1 MKKDK
6 YLQIFNYLKEF
17 SKLRSNPVR
26 DIDAQETQYPEK
38 FWLNDIPD
46 NELFENVIRPDFNED
61 NDYWLKVRK
70 PKEPAKPEFA
80 KLTENLEKWIDKPTL
95 LNEEDEPNLKETL
108 EINGETLSIEDFP
121 ELEKELQQYI
131 DKKWIDDLI
140 EYNEKI
146 EAYRIEHE
154 KYEKLNSVYKQL
166 FRIFNKTQQFGE
178 EYELVV
184 GVGLLNFKENDER
197 PKIFRH
203 ILTQRVDIN
212 FEYSQKDS
220 QIFVSPNLESAPQIE
235 TDSILDLF
243 DQFDSQNII
252 DAEKAVENYI
262 KEKNIETIFSNT
274 EDALQMFAERVS
286 PDGSYNHLI
295 EKPNRTPSKPNIT
308 FSPALL
314 LRKRNTRSFTAL
326 YEKILENIENGDESL
341 EIPTINDLIGI
352 HQNIE
357 DDNYSP
363 DNSSNASQ
371 IEPIF
376 FPKEYNDEQ
385 LEIVEKAKRN
395 NKVLVQGP
403 PGTGKS
409 HTIANLI
416 CHLLANGKKV
426 LITAYT
432 KRALEVLKD
441 KLPPEF
447 QDLAVNLLSGDSSS
461 IQDLQSSVNAI
472 NDELSRANLNQYQS
486 QIDEFENDL
495 KNTRESIAETS
506 NSLVKIK
513 EKATRKQEV
522 NEKYKGTLTEIAEN
536 LERDTPLF
544 EWYEDD
550 FRNIENNELLSRLTE
565 FIQLHENYK
574 QIETDEFDFE
584 IPDPNKLLT
593 SDQLKEY
600 SNLTAKLANGSFPKD
615 ANLKISCSGFEQ
627 LFQHLNNLQNFY
639 NEVDKFQIDFTSAV
653 IESFLKGRN
662 QEWLQILNHSKAV
675 LEKFEKH
682 DLRKIDKDIEVSYP
696 QGKSLKQLK
705 NDAQILLAYL
715 NEGNPL
721 SGFTFSIKK
730 PFLPRE
736 IKERLYFIEA
746 VRVNGSPCDTIEE
759 YETVLKDI
767 SFRQDFIELSEIW
780 GKEEPKG
787 NLLFKK
793 ISFFKQIHNEVLRL
807 SKLIEEAKAVK
818 LAIESISNL
827 QIKLFDN
834 EDLKTS
840 ILKAE
845 YSKLKESI
853 SEFDELINQSTTY
866 LNNYVPKGYHP
877 IKETIIEAYNN
888 LDFHTYEELLNR
900 IEKLAYGKENFLN
913 FKNLRSELYS
923 KIPSTTQLVEDD
935 SFSAKDVD
943 NLKQAIY
950 FRNAQHQLEK
960 LMDVNYENQLIQ
972 NLNELER
979 KERKL
984 TAKLASKK
992 AWYKV
997 VEGLQQN
1004 RSLRQHL
1011 DAWVMAVKKIGKTG
1025 KGKRAMKFRKIAQQ
1039 EMEHCKDSV
1048 PCWIMPLYKVAETIQ
1063 PEQEMY
1069 DYVIID
1075 EASQLGPDAIFL
1087 LYITKNIIIVGDDK
1101 QTSPEYVGV
1110 DANTM
1115 TPHIKRHLNGIPFSD
1130 YYGTEFSFFDHAKF
1144 FCDGVT
1150 VLREHF
1156 RCMPEIIEFSNR
1168 HFYAPDGKGL
1178 YPLKQYSENR
1188 LEPLVTIFCSNGYI
1202 EGGGARIINEPEANQ
1217 IAESIGKLI
1226 DDENY
1231 NGKTIG
1237 VITLQ
1242 GNQQASIIENLL
1254 LKRIGEK
1261 EFHKRKIVCGNS
1273 SSFQGD
1279 ERDIIFLS
1287 LVTAHNHNRAALVK
1301 PEDERRF
1308 NVAVSRAKEQIF
1320 LFHSVQL
1327 DDLSNTNDLRYKL
1340 LDHFKNYNSYQ
1351 PIFNTPIERRVGTQ
1365 PEPFDS
1371 WFEVDVYNDIIRKQ
1385 LSVIPQYE
1393 VAKGRYRIDLV
1404 ALLPDGTKIAIE
1416 CDGDKWH
1423 GPEQHQNDIMRQ
1435 KVLER
1440 CGWQFF
1446 RVRGYE
1452 YYTNREKALEPLWN
1466 MISVFEEKEIV
1477 PNTEYVYQESIIQV
1491 EKEVR
1496 TDDSLEGGSSRLII
1510 ETHEETLDEQFEEID
1525 SQPKTDKILRYFNLF
1540 KSGSYILTDKEPL
1553 EADYVIPIQEIY
1565 QTGFLLQCYKSG
1577 HVNKVHIPILLSR
1590 RIGKEY
1596 MNGLNRDG
1604 ELIHIE
1610 AVESEK
1616 IIGIYF
1622 NENGRRKFKAHLTE
1636 NISTREQLHLQGYK
1650 VIYNDFDRVEYN
1662 VLPLDIYND
1671 ISRLV
1676 FQSFTANGK
1685 PVDNNYYE
1693 SEWSIIKRHSK
1704 KHVTQIQQREVYMPN
1719 SLFDNRVGLNS
1730 TVKIKF
1736 LSNNKELK
1744 VKLVDHHTNGV
1755 EIINGV
1761 QLVNIMKP
1769 LAASIKGKTIGERV
1783 IVGDTNSEVEII
1795 EIR

>member
-38 FWLNDIPD
+38 FWLNDIPE
-46 NELFENVIRPDFNED
+46 NELFENIIRSDFNED

-70 PKEPAKPEFA
+70 PKEPTKPDFS

-95 LNEEDEPNLKETL
+95 LDEEDEPKLKESL

-131 DKKWIDDLI
+131 DNKWIDDLI
-140 EYNEKI
+140 EYNEKLK
-146 EAYRIEHE
+146 AYRIEHE

-184 GVGLLNFKENDER
+184 GVGLLNFKESDER

-326 YEKILENIENGDESL
+326 YEKILENIENGEDSL

-352 HQNIE
+352 PSNIE

-363 DNSSNASQ
+363 DNSSNGSQ

-472 NDELSRANLNQYQS
+472 NDELSRANLTQYQS
-486 QIDEFENDL
+486 QIDEFEKDL
-495 KNTRESIAETS
+495 KKTRESIAETS

-550 FRNIENNELLSRLTE
+550 FSNIENNELLSRLTE
-565 FIQLHENYK
+565 FIHLHENYK

-584 IPDPNKLLT
+584 IPDPSKLLT
-593 SDQLKEY
+593 ANQLKEY
-600 SNLTAKLANGSFPKD
+600 SNLTAKIANGSFPKD
-615 ANLKISCSGFEQ
+615 ANLKISCSDFEQ

-662 QEWLQILNHSKAV
+662 QEWLQVLNHSKAV

-721 SGFTFSIKK
+721 TGFTFSIKK

-736 IKERLYFIEA
+736 IKERLYFIES

-807 SKLIEEAKAVK
+807 SKLIEEANALK
-818 LAIESISNL
+818 LAIESISSL
-827 QIKLFDN
+827 QIKLFDKD
-834 EDLKTS
+834 DLKTAT
-840 ILKAE
+840 LKAE
-845 YSKLKESI
+845 FSKINENLFKYK
-853 SEFDELINQSTTY
+853 DLVNQSKAY
-866 LNNYVPKGYHP
+866 LNHGNFHP
-877 IKETIIEAYNN
+877 IKEDILEAYDKI
-888 LDFHTYEELLNR
+888 DFHFYDELLR
-900 IEKLAYGKENFLN
+900 KLTKLINDQEQFQN
-913 FKNLRSELYS
+913 FKGLRSELYS
-923 KIPSTTQLVEDD
+923 KIPSTSQLVEDD
-935 SFSAKDVD
+935 SFSAKDVE

-972 NLNELER
+972 NLNVLEL

-1178 YPLKQYSENR
+1178 FPLKQYSENR
-1188 LEPLVTIFCSNGYI
+1188 LEPLVAEFCPNGYT
-1202 EGGGARIINEPEANQ
+1202 EGRGARIINEPEANH
-1217 IAESIGKLI
+1217 IADTIGKLVE
-1226 DDENY
+1226 DENY

-1242 GNQQASIIENLL
+1242 GNQQASVIENLL

-1287 LVTAHNHNRAALVK
+1287 LVTAHNHNRSALVK

-1308 NVAVSRAKEQIF
+1308 NVAVSRAKEQIY

-1351 PIFNTPIERRVGTQ
+1351 PIFNTPIERRMGTQ

-1371 WFEVDVYNDIIRKQ
+1371 WFEVDVYNDIVRKQ
-1385 LSVIPQYE
+1385 LSIIPQYE
-1393 VAKGRYRIDLV
+1393 VAKGRYKIDMV

-1466 MISVFEEKEIV
+1466 MIPVFEEKEI
-1477 PNTEYVYQESIIQV
+1477 ESLSDYGYQESNIQQ

-1496 TDDSLEGGSSRLII
+1496 ADDSVDAQSSDLVID
-1510 ETHEETLDEQFEEID
+1510 TYDEETPEEQFEPID
-1525 SQPKTDKILRYFNLF
+1525 SRPRKDKILRYFNLF
-1540 KSGSYILTDKEPL
+1540 KSGTYILTDKEPL

-1596 MNGLNRDG
+1596 MNGLNKDG
-1604 ELIHIE
+1604 ELVHIE
-1610 AVESEK
+1610 AVETEK

-1650 VIYNDFDRVEYN
+1650 VIYNDFERIEYN

-1671 ISRLV
+1671 IRRLV

-1693 SEWSIIKRHSK
+1693 SEWSIIKRHLK
-1704 KHVTQIQQREVYMPN
+1704 KEQEPVEQRTEFIPN
-1719 SLFDNRVGLNS
+1719 SLFDNRVELNS

-1736 LSNNKELK
+1736 LSNEKELK
-1744 VKLVDHHTNGV
+1744 VKLVDYPTNGA
-1755 EIINGV
+1755 EIIDGV
-1761 QLVNIMKP
+1761 QIVNIMKP
-1769 LAASIKGKTIGERV
+1769 LAASIKGRTIGDRV
-1783 IVGDTNSEVEII
+1783 TIGDTNSEVEII
-1795 EIR
+1795 DIK